1 MLSALLVLLTTTG
14 AIPPGPEACFLTPDQ
29 PSAFRFLIDRRP
41 TGDPIAYTVRD
52 TWGAEVS
59 TGRVSAD
66 GNVLSA
72 RLTLPRG
79 FYQIE
84 FPAISRRSGL
94 VVLPPHAGPVDPFF
108 GIDSGLSWLVRSDEV
123 REGLLQGLVRSGVAV
138 SRERLSWGAINP
150 AADSW
155 EWQADRRYQ
164 GVRQQ
169 CARRQLRVIEM
180 FHDRAGWAGAVGRY
194 PDDLPATAR
203 AWRRIADRWQAT
215 WGALEVWNEPDIAFG
230 GLLPADQYVP
240 LVKTLAYVRAQAG
253 LSPLPWP
260 LVGGA
265 FATYNRRYLDASAAN
280 GLLECVEAISF
291 HTYDRAPRMEPL
303 VTGYREWLA
312 AHHHEDMP
320 LWITECGRPW
330 KRGADRPPVGQD
342 AQSAL
347 DITMKG
353 VEARACGVAVYCPFV
368 YPFYEEGEN
377 NFGMTDRQGSPLR
390 SMAAYAQLIRALG
403 HKRYLGD
410 LRVDDPA
417 IRRARVFGDER
428 EMVAVVYTG
437 EPRAKAALT
446 PGLRA
451 RRVEGLDGRVLNASD
466 AAAVPVPDGL
476 SYVWLDR
483 AEAGSR
489 LRTDTAAMRLWKI
502 GRQAPRPTAK
512 PSPLVLRFQY
522 DPRTARPT
530 VDGYGLPAESP
541 ATLPIVVRVFNLDL
555 QAHDLLLTLTLA
567 TDDRRTIDAQSH
579 AAKIPAQGF
588 ADLTWTVDLHKALG
602 QSDRL
607 RAVVTA
613 AGHAAPLA
621 IDFVGEPALEQLL
634 GRYRR
639 PIRLPI
645 QESKRWQPS
654 IAGGGQM
661 TLDPK
666 ADGSCRLQ
674 ATFGPGDR
682 WVYPRFTLPD
692 QVGLH
697 NAAGLVVRA
706 RCPQPAEV
714 RVMLFNDNGAGYMT
728 PGSIVPADGR
738 WHTTVIRFS
747 DLVYCGA
754 TAPDAEG
761 KLDLDRVR
769 RISIGMNTQA
779 AQATLEFCDLH
790 VLGND

>member
-1 MLSALLVLLTTTG
+1 MLSVLLVLLTTTRANPSG
-14 AIPPGPEACFLTPDQ
+14 SDACFLVPDQ
-29 PSAFRFLIDRRP
+29 PSAVRFLIGRRP
-41 TGDPIAYTVRD
+41 TDESIAYTVRD

-59 TGRVSAD
+59 TGRASAD
-66 GNVLSA
+66 GNVLIA

-79 FYQIE
+79 FYEIE
-84 FPAISRRSGL
+84 FPAISLCSGL

-108 GIDSGLSWLVRSDEV
+108 GIDSALSWLVRRDEV
-123 REGLLQGLVRSGVAV
+123 RAGLLQGLARSGMAI

-150 AADSW
+150 AADRW
-155 EWQADRRYQ
+155 EWQTDRHYEW
-164 GVRQQ
+164 VRRE

-180 FHDRAGWAGAVGRY
+180 FHDRAGWAGGVGRY
-194 PDDLPATAR
+194 PEDLPATAR
-203 AWRRIADRWQAT
+203 AWRQIAGRWQAT
-215 WGALEVWNEPDIAFG
+215 WGALEVWNEPDIFFG

-240 LVKTLAYVRAQAG
+240 LAKTLAYVREQAG
-253 LSPLPWP
+253 PGPAGWP

-265 FATYNRRYLDASAAN
+265 FATCNRRYLDASAAN

-291 HTYDRAPRMEPL
+291 HTYDRAPRMESL

-312 AHHHEDMP
+312 AHGREDMP

-330 KRGADRPPVGQD
+330 KRGPDRPSVDQD
-342 AQSAL
+342 VQSAL

-368 YPFYEEGEN
+368 YPFYEENES

-390 SMAAYAQLIRALG
+390 SMAAYAQLILALR

-417 IRRARVFGDER
+417 IRRARVFGDGH
-428 EMVAVVYTG
+428 EMVAVLYTG
-437 EPRAKAALT
+437 EPRAKAAMKL
-446 PGLRA
+446 GLRA
-451 RRVEGLDGRVLNASD
+451 RRIEGLDGRVLNASD
-466 AAAVPVPDGL
+466 PTAVPVPDGL

-483 AEAGSR
+483 AEASSR

-502 GRQAPRPTAK
+502 GQQTPQPTAR

-522 DPRTARPT
+522 DPHLVRPT

-541 ATLPIVVRVFNLDL
+541 ATLPIVVRVFNLDA
-555 QAHDLLLTLTLA
+555 QAQDLLLTLTLA
-567 TDDRRTIDAQSH
+567 TDDRRTIDVQSH
-579 AAKIPAQGF
+579 PAKIPAQGF
-588 ADLTWTVDLHKALG
+588 ADLTWTVDLHKALA

-613 AGHAAPLA
+613 AGQAAPLA
-621 IDFVGEPALEQLL
+621 IDFMGEPALEQVL

-645 QESKRWQPS
+645 QESKRWQPG
-654 IAGGGQM
+654 IAGGGHM
-661 TLDPK
+661 TLDPE
-666 ADGSCRLQ
+666 ADGSCRLR

-682 WVYPRFTLPD
+682 WVYPQFTLPER
-692 QVGLH
+692 VGLH
-697 NAAGLVVRA
+697 NAAGLVVRI

-714 RVMLFNDNGAGYMT
+714 RVMLFKDNGAGYMT
-728 PGSIVPADGR
+728 PGSIVPADGQ
-738 WHTTVIRFS
+738 WHAASIRFS
-747 DLVYCGA
+747 ELVYCGA
-754 TAPDAEG
+754 TATDTEG
-761 KLDLDRVR
+761 KLDLDHVR
-769 RISIGMNTQA
+769 RISIGMNTKA
-779 AQATLEFCDLH
+779 AQATLEFRDLH
-790 VLGND
+790 VLASD